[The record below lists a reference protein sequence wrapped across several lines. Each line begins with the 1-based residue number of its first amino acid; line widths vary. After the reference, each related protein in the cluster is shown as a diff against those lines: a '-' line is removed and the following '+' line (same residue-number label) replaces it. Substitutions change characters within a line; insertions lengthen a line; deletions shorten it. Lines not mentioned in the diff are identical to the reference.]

1 MELLTCKYI
10 NSNIFRYFQALL
22 EKLSESRVWPPPF
35 NTTYELKFPLHLLFG
50 SPTDISDNTGPVSYT
65 CSVRWRVPFS
75 ERKNDGKRANWGRPA
90 GTARRLWLM
99 ERMAAEAQKTA
110 FSTVSSHSRR
120 NAHISFR
127 GANKIGDW
135 ACRLTLFLSEVKD
148 SRIMLSLGL
157 ALTML

>member
-1 MELLTCKYI
+1 MELLTCKYV

-90 GTARRLWLM
+90 GTARRGACDWWNEWPPRL
-99 ERMAAEAQKTA
+99 RKP
-110 FSTVSSHSRR
+110 HSRLS
-120 NAHISFR
+120 AVIPE
-127 GANKIGDW
+127 GTPI
-135 ACRLTLFLSEVKD
+135 FLLGEQIKSETGPAA
-148 SRIMLSLGL
+148 SHCSSLK
-157 ALTML
+157 